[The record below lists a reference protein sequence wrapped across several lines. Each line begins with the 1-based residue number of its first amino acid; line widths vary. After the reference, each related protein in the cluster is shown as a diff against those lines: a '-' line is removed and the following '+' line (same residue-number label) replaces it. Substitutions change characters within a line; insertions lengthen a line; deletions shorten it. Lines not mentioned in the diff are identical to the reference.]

1 MRAGQRTLGIVAAAL
16 VGAAGCGTADSL
28 EPDRGP
34 RPALTTDATPEAP
47 EPDQEITDPS
57 PDEGLTTTVPEQRE
71 EAPPAEP
78 EPEPEPTTAAPPPAT
93 EPANPEDEAMAA
105 FCEAAEEWSDYWDD
119 QMRDLCAPYAGG

>member
-1 MRAGQRTLGIVAAAL
+1 M
-16 VGAAGCGTADSL
+16 GAAGCGTADSL

-71 EAPPAEP
+71 EEPPAEP
-78 EPEPEPTTAAPPPAT
+78 EPEPEPTTA
-93 EPANPEDEAMAA
+93 
-105 FCEAAEEWSDYWDD
+105 
-119 QMRDLCAPYAGG
+119 